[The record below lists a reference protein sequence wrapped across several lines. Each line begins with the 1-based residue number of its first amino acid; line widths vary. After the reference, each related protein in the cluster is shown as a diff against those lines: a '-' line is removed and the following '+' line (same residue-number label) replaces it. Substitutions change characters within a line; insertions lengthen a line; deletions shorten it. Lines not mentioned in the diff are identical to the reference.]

1 MRRLVGLALHVSLV
15 VDQVMVIND
24 HCGQVFGQLVLEIGV
39 VSVASCLLS
48 ERVARDV
55 DYIDGP
61 CQRQIPQT
69 PLAVNHVKGDV
80 QLLQLLEVVALVE
93 HLRVELEEL
102 VSGDI
107 QPLQALDRS
116 ESLENDG
123 WTANRGHGGEEIAC
137 EVQVL

>member
-1 MRRLVGLALHVSLV
+1 MCRLVGLALHVSLV
-15 VDQVMVIND
+15 VDQVMIVND
-24 HCGQVFGQLVLEIGV
+24 HRGQVFGQLVLEIGV
-39 VSVASCLLS
+39 VRVASCLMS
-48 ERVARDV
+48 ERIACDV

-61 CQRQIPQT
+61 RQSQIPQT

-80 QLLQLLEVVALVE
+80 QLLKLLEVVALVE
-93 HLRVELEEL
+93 HLRVELKEL

-107 QPLQALDRS
+107 QTLQALNRS

-123 WTANRGHGGEEIAC
+123 WTADRGNRGEEIAC

>member
-24 HCGQVFGQLVLEIGV
+24 HCGQVLGQLVLEIGV
-39 VSVASCLLS
+39 VRIASCLL
-48 ERVARDV
+48 RKRIACDV

-61 CQRQIPQT
+61 CQSQIPQT
-69 PLAVNHVKGDV
+69 PLAINHVEGDV
-80 QLLQLLEVVALVE
+80 QLLQLLEVIALVK

-107 QPLQALDRS
+107 QTLQALDRS

-123 WTANRGHGGEEIAC
+123 WAANRGN
-137 EVQVL
+137 

>member
-39 VSVASCLLS
+39 VRVASCLLS
-48 ERVARDV
+48 ERIACDV

-61 CQRQIPQT
+61 CQSQIPQA
-69 PLAVNHVKGDV
+69 PLAINHVEGDV

-123 WTANRGHGGEEIAC
+123 WAADRGN
-137 EVQVL
+137 